1 MLLSSLAVGVCAT
14 WLTFRSTRAL
24 MDLTEKAGVSVA
36 TDEIQNFFRP
46 IPEITVDLAADARS
60 GLLPMDDAH
69 LLARQLA
76 DRLRVREQLLWIG
89 YADARSGHYVGA
101 NRRPDGDIIEY
112 VADPAVNG
120 AVPKELAVAEDGTEQ
135 LPKYLETAPYFVV
148 TRQWFKDGITK
159 PGITWTPFYKMF
171 SSRYGYGI
179 TCTAPFTARGAATP
193 TGVFHVDLS
202 LQSVARF
209 LSDIRIGDHGAVF
222 LLDRQGRRV
231 VSPDG
236 EQVPAAAAAVD
247 GAVPNQTRASFH
259 SPLRRAIGNG
269 QYEILFRPISVR
281 GDLGLQLAVAV
292 DEDDVTA
299 GIYREGLIAGGIALG
314 FTLLAILFGIML
326 SARIS
331 KPVTAITNDL
341 ARVGSFDISHDP
353 SSTSFVREINELGIS
368 VDRMKAGLRS
378 FGHYVPT
385 DLVRTL
391 LAQGIDAELG
401 GELRTLTIHFSDVE
415 NFTAISEGMQPAE
428 LVEAM
433 GGYFELMTGAI
444 TRAGGTVDKFMGDG
458 IMAFFN
464 APAEL
469 PGHERQACLAALEA
483 QQQLAEMAR
492 NTPPGRPILRAR
504 IGLGVGEVLVGNIG
518 TPERFAYTVLG
529 DEVNLASRLEGL
541 NKLYGTRIMA
551 SEALMEKTGDAF
563 EWRRLDRVAVKGR
576 QQGTIVCELIGRKGE
591 ITAAAHDARAA
602 YESGLDAY
610 FAGDFEKASGLF
622 TQASRLCP
630 DDRAATMM
638 SERCRAL
645 AAAPPAEWDGIHV
658 MHEK

>member
-14 WLTFRSTRAL
+14 WLTLRNTQAL
-24 MDLTEKAGVSVA
+24 MNLTEKAAVSTA

-46 IPEITVDLAADARS
+46 VPEITADLAADARN
-60 GLLPMDDAH
+60 GLLPMDDPH

-89 YADARSGHYVGA
+89 YADARSGLYVGA
-101 NRRPDGDIIEY
+101 NRREDGEIIEY

-120 AVPKELAVAEDGTEQ
+120 AVPKQVAVAEDGAESP
-135 LPKYLETAPYFVV
+135 PKFVETAPYRV
-148 TRQWFKDGITK
+148 TTRSWFRDGITK
-159 PGITWTPFYKMF
+159 RGITWTPFYKMF
-171 SSRYGYGI
+171 SEGYGYGI
-179 TCTAPFTARGAATP
+179 TCTAPFAPQGAATAQ
-193 TGVFHVDLS
+193 GVFHVDLS
-202 LQSVARF
+202 LQSVAEF

-222 LLDRQGRRV
+222 LIDRQGRRV

-236 EQVPAAAAAVD
+236 AQVPDAALAVD
-247 GAVPNQTRASFH
+247 SVAPRHAGASFD
-259 SPLRRAIGNG
+259 SPLRIDVRKGN
-269 QYEILFRPISVR
+269 YEILFSPIKVT
-281 GDLGLQLAVAV
+281 GNLGLKLAVAV

-314 FTLLAILFGIML
+314 FTLVAILFGIML

-331 KPVTAITNDL
+331 KPVTTITNDL

-353 SSTSFVREINELGIS
+353 SPSSFVREINELGIS

-415 NFTAISEGMQPAE
+415 NFTAISEGMQPTE
-428 LVEAM
+428 LVETM
-433 GGYFELMTGAI
+433 GRYFELMTGAI

-492 NTPPGRPILRAR
+492 NTTAGPANLTRPHRSGRRRSPGRQYRHAGTLRLHGAGR
-504 IGLGVGEVLVGNIG
+504 RGEPG
-518 TPERFAYTVLG
+518 
-529 DEVNLASRLEGL
+529 
-541 NKLYGTRIMA
+541 
-551 SEALMEKTGDAF
+551 
-563 EWRRLDRVAVKGR
+563 
-576 QQGTIVCELIGRKGE
+576 Q
-591 ITAAAHDARAA
+591 
-602 YESGLDAY
+602 
-610 FAGDFEKASGLF
+610 
-622 TQASRLCP
+622 
-630 DDRAATMM
+630 
-638 SERCRAL
+638 
-645 AAAPPAEWDGIHV
+645 PA
-658 MHEK
+658 